1 MHAKVHVC
9 IWTEAHRLERRKRAL
24 VLLIVR
30 LLWLTLGLQMLLEL
44 SNGRTIERV
53 GRENAAFEGT
63 TIEAGM
69 VTVEALADNL
79 PTANND

>member
-1 MHAKVHVC
+1 
-9 IWTEAHRLERRKRAL
+9 
-24 VLLIVR
+24 
-30 LLWLTLGLQMLLEL
+30 MLLEL

>member
-1 MHAKVHVC
+1 MGTA
-9 IWTEAHRLERRKRAL
+9 ARRLKWCECNL
-24 VLLIVR
+24 ILLMVLLILR
-30 LLWLTLGLQMLLEL
+30 LWLGLQMLLEL